1 VKEFTTD
8 NIRNLC
14 LAGQRGCG
22 KTSLADSIAFHTGAN
37 NRVGRVDEGS
47 SYFDYSDAEI
57 SRKSSL
63 SNKLLATTW
72 KNRKINLMD
81 CPGHPDFVGELLSGL
96 AVSDTACLLIDAVS
110 GVEVGTQLQW
120 RMMPEK
126 MARFFFVN
134 KMDKENVK
142 WTNTVASIQ
151 NAFGNHAVPVQMP
164 IGESDAFK
172 GVVDLVAMKAY
183 TFPGGKAEEAEIPGN
198 IKAEAEALREKLVEM
213 VAESDDAL
221 LEKFFDAGTLDAAQT
236 VEGLRTGVA
245 AGKLF
250 PILFGSAS
258 KDMGASLLLD
268 FVVNLLPSP
277 EQSAPREGV
286 VAGSDQVVQIK
297 PDANTAPIAFVFKT
311 ATESHLGELTWY
323 KVITGTLKPA
333 VELINQH
340 TGAAERLTQ
349 LYTLQGKNRVD
360 VSSLAAGD
368 IGVGVKLKET
378 RTGDTLSTKSEKV
391 TVKRIKYPRPVMDTA
406 IRAKKKGDEDK
417 VASGFQK
424 LRSEDPT
431 FELISDAALKQQV
444 LWAQGST
451 HIEVL
456 MEKLQKRFGVEVDQA
471 KPKIPYRET
480 ILAKAE
486 TQYRHKK
493 QSGGRGQYGD
503 VHIRLEPNVR
513 GAGFEFIDEIKGG
526 VIPNKFIPAVE
537 KGIVEAMQNGGLCG
551 APIVDLKVALF
562 FGSYHDVDS
571 SDMAFKI
578 AGLMAFRDGFLKAKP
593 VILEPICNVEVLVP
607 DEFTGDV
614 MGDLSSRRGKIAG
627 MEREGANQRIK
638 AQVPQSELYQYSV
651 DLRSKTQGQGFYS
664 MEFDRYEPVPHEIS
678 QKIIAEAQAAKAA
691 ES

>member
-1 VKEFTTD
+1 MKEFTTD

-22 KTSLADSIAFHTGAN
+22 KTSLADTIAFHTGAN

-57 SRKSSL
+57 SRRSSL

-72 KNRKINLMD
+72 KNRKLNLLD
-81 CPGHPDFVGELLSGL
+81 CPGHPDFVGELLSGMVV
-96 AVSDTACLLIDAVS
+96 ADAACFLIDAVS

-120 RMMPEK
+120 RIVPES
-126 MARFFFVN
+126 MAKFFLVN

-151 NAFGNHAVPVQMP
+151 NAFGNHAVPMQMP
-164 IGESDAFK
+164 IGESESFR
-172 GVVDLVAMKAY
+172 GIVDLVAMKAF
-183 TFPGGKAEEAEIPGN
+183 TFSDGKPVDLEIPSD
-198 IKAEAEALREKLVEM
+198 IKGQAESLREKLVEM
-213 VAESDDAL
+213 AAESDDAL
-221 LEKFFDAGTLDAAQT
+221 LEKFFEEGTLDAAQT
-236 VEGLRTGVA
+236 IEGLR
-245 AGKLF
+245 AGIAKGTLF
-250 PILFGSAS
+250 PILFGSAL
-258 KDMGASLLLD
+258 KDIGTTTLLD
-268 FVVNLLPSP
+268 FVAGLLPSP
-277 EQSAPREGV
+277 DQAPAPAAVITGTENKV
-286 VAGSDQVVQIK
+286 ELK
-297 PDANTAPIAFVFKT
+297 PDSSAAPVAFVFKT
-311 ATESHLGELTWY
+311 ATEGHLGELTWY
-323 KVITGTLKPA
+323 KVVSGALKPA
-333 VELINQH
+333 AELVNQR
-340 TGAAERLTQ
+340 TGTTERLTQ

-360 VSSLAAGD
+360 MSSMAAGD
-368 IGVGVKLKET
+368 IGVGVKLRDT
-378 RTGDTLSTKSEKV
+378 RTGDTLTAKGEKISMRRV
-391 TVKRIKYPRPVMDTA
+391 KYPRPVMDMA

-417 VASGFQK
+417 IASGLQK
-424 LRSEDPT
+424 LRGEDPT

-456 MEKLQKRFGVEVDQA
+456 MERLNKRFGVEVDLA
-471 KPKIPYRET
+471 KPRIPYRET
-480 ILAKAE
+480 IMGKAE

-503 VHIRLEPNVR
+503 VHIRLEPNAR
-513 GAGFEFIDEIKGG
+513 GAGFEFSDEIKGG

-551 APIVDLKVALF
+551 APVVDLKVALF

-593 VILEPICNVEVLVP
+593 VILEPICNIEVLVP

-627 MEREGANQRIK
+627 MEREGTNQRIK

-651 DLRSKTQGQGFYS
+651 DLRSMTQGQGFYS

-678 QKIIAEAQAAKAA
+678 QKIVAEAKAA
-691 ES
+691 KEAES